1 MYASR
6 HHIAVTRKGFCVMEN
21 NPYPQFTP
29 KISAVSCAHDMAG
42 DSTMKLAFLV
52 CWLRAVFG
60 NRVEVW
66 TPLNGS
72 SVTSDVPVFL
82 GVSLSTPSD
91 CCDICLELLEASGK
105 FARLTCRPLSLLE
118 SSEQLQLQK
127 LLPGERTMRASVV
140 DKDGAELAHDV
151 STFRVEGSDVDIA
164 AASSASGWY
173 AAYPGASSES
183 AARSAY
189 FDAVYDTKF
198 WTAGRG
204 PGSGPGSTVH
214 AAANAIQALRT
225 LVTEL
230 DIQLIV
236 DAPCG
241 DGTWLKTA
249 DLSAVKRLGV
259 DVSSRA
265 VADYPYDAL
274 LLDLVDPRSMPEI
287 RDKLDDPDRTLILC
301 RHLLFH
307 LPHEDGR
314 AVLENLVQ
322 LGARWLLTST
332 YLRADDNRRHFVFAD
347 GHKINLFRPPF
358 CAVDPIRLYR
368 DAHPDQFLALF
379 DLSVARP
386 LLLGPPPP
394 HSPETSTDCPFA
406 APG

>member
-1 MYASR
+1 
-6 HHIAVTRKGFCVMEN
+6 MEAEK
-21 NPYPQFTP
+21 PMRF
-29 KISAVSCAHDMAG
+29 V
-42 DSTMKLAFLV
+42 FLV
-52 CWLRAVFG
+52 WWWHAVIS

-66 TPLNGS
+66 SPLDGS
-72 SVTSDVPVFL
+72 SVPSGVPVYL
-82 GVSLSTPSD
+82 GVFLSNSSD
-91 CCDICLELLEASGK
+91 CCDVCLELLEASGK
-105 FARLTCRPLSLLE
+105 FGQLTCRPLPLLE
-118 SSEQLQLQK
+118 SSEQLELNQ
-127 LLPGERTMRASVV
+127 LLPGKRTMRVSVV
-140 DKDGAELAHDV
+140 DKSGAELANDV
-151 STFRVEGSDVDIA
+151 STFRVEGSDVDIV

-173 AAYPGASSES
+173 AAFPGASSES

-204 PGSGPGSTVH
+204 PGSGPGSTVR
-214 AAANAIQALRT
+214 AATNAVQALRT
-225 LVTEL
+225 LVAEL
-230 DIQLIV
+230 HLELIV

-249 DLSAVKRLGV
+249 DLSAVQRLGV
-259 DVSSRA
+259 DVSKRA
-265 VADYPYDAL
+265 VADYPYEAL
-274 LLDLVDPRSMPEI
+274 LLDLVDPRSVTEI
-287 RDKLDDPDRTLILC
+287 RDKIQNPDRTLVLC

-332 YLRADDNRRHFVFAD
+332 YLRAEDNRRHFVFAD

-379 DLSVARP
+379 DLDAARP
-386 LLLGPPPP
+386 LLLGPAPP
-394 HSPETSTDCPFA
+394 HSLDSSTTCPFA